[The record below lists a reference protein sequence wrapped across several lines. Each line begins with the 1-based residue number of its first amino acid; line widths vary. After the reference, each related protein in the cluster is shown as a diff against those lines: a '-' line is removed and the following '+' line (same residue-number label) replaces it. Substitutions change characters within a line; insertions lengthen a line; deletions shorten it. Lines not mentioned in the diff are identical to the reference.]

1 MKSEAEDTIMSS
13 VTIMLGAYNGQNYIA
28 EQLDSIH
35 RQRHSN
41 WELIV
46 SDDGSTDR
54 TPEIINGYVSQWP
67 TGKISLRPGPRN
79 GFCKNFLSMACDPDL
94 SSDYYA
100 FSDQDDLWEPEKLSA
115 AIEWL
120 DSIPKNIPALYCGR
134 TASVDNEGNQI
145 GLSPHF
151 KLPPSFRNALVQ
163 SIAGGNTMV
172 FNEAARQLLVV
183 AGADVDV
190 PSHDWW
196 LYILVT
202 GSGGVVKYDPVPR
215 ISYRQHGEN
224 LVGANKSWTARWSR
238 MAQLLRGR
246 MRSWNAMHLRAI
258 EKVRD
263 LFTTEN
269 QRLVDDFQRIYSRS
283 LFERLQIL
291 RKSGF
296 HRQTTIDQ
304 LGLFAATILRKV

>member
-1 MKSEAEDTIMSS
+1 MSS
-13 VTIMLGAYNGQNYIA
+13 VTIMLGAYNGEAYVA
-28 EQLDSIH
+28 DQLDSIYA
-35 RQRHSN
+35 QRDSN

-54 TPEIINGYVSQWP
+54 TPEIIKKYVSKWADR
-67 TGKISLRPGPRN
+67 KISLRPGPRN
-79 GFCKNFLSMACDPDL
+79 GFCKNFLSMACDPNL

-100 FSDQDDLWEPEKLSA
+100 FSDQDDLWEPEKLST

-172 FNEAARQLLVV
+172 FNAAARKLLV
-183 AGADVDV
+183 AASADVDV

-202 GSGGVVKYDPVPR
+202 GAGGVVKYDAVPR
-215 ISYRQHGEN
+215 ISYRQHGGN

-238 MAQLLRGR
+238 MVQLFQGR
-246 MRSWNAMHLRAI
+246 MRSWNAMHWHALLILRGT
-258 EKVRD
+258 
-263 LFTTEN
+263 FTKEN
-269 QRLVDDFQRIYSRS
+269 QQVLDDFDIVRNGS
-283 LFERLQIL
+283 LHARLL
-291 RKSGF
+291 AFMKSGL
-296 HRQTTIDQ
+296 HRQTVLGH
-304 LGLFAATILRKV
+304 LGLITAVFFKKV